1 MFAIFHFL
9 KMFLYYFGKEI
20 LSFFVWCKNQVP
32 CPLVT
37 VTQEE
42 VDPSA
47 DIPVTNTL
55 IEEECTTPPAR
66 VRMRSLSG
74 GAYRLA
80 PTLPATGRMRRQS
93 GDDVLTR
100 VSPSRR
106 AALFEHFRPR
116 SKSDSK
122 GKRPTFL
129 TSLKNSIFSPQRKTS
144 LEAEPPPLEPLQPG
158 GDYRQRSRSG
168 SETRGG
174 TMSKMI
180 DLFRS
185 RSNSLS
191 IDSRSKKPLSSIV
204 PPNALLRRHSVDP
217 DKRRRPFSTY
227 RSLEAHQAENFSC
240 HTDEDT
246 VDRIDYASLAE
257 DKIIPTFLS
266 SRTCYDVMPVSG
278 KVVVLSVELLVK
290 NAFEALV
297 NNELRAAPLWDESIS
312 SFVGMLTISDF
323 INVLRHY
330 YSNSPENIK
339 DIESQSIST
348 WRKINRISKPVVKIN
363 ATDNLAQAT
372 KLLIEEGVH
381 RVPVLD
387 EGGQCSFFV
396 LTRKNLLHYL
406 YNNIMQRFGN
416 TIVRTPSFL
425 SKTIRELGVGTFSDI
440 AKVTF
445 DTKVIEAL
453 DLFVQRKVSGLP
465 IVDENNTLLDIFAKF
480 DVFALAKE
488 QTYHNLDMTINEA
501 IDKGKVHED
510 VYGCTLD
517 DTLGTVI
524 RTIVTSKAHRL
535 VVIDENK
542 SVVGIVS
549 LSDILK
555 FLVVQPLSKLED
567 AGAPSTDIIEEAPE
581 GAVGGTECDD
591 NVFLDAKPKSCETPD
606 EEDEQDEENSSKV
619 KRDSVAEEEEE

>member
-1 MFAIFHFL
+1 MAYLNRVCSAFCNV
-9 KMFLYYFGKEI
+9 YFYFRDWV
-20 LSFFVWCKNQVP
+20 S
-32 CPLVT
+32 
-37 VTQEE
+37 
-42 VDPSA
+42 
-47 DIPVTNTL
+47 NTL
-55 IEEECTTPPAR
+55 HLALMASSEENECSTANDEQSNADGTPSDVASCSRKSSEDSDKTLDASPETTADSDNIDVSTGEENNPISEINARQEKPNYFKSFSKSAHRIFKGLKSPKGSKRPPTR
-66 VRMRSLSG
+66 PMCSSDVIFEPSKVMWPSPIRNKEENRRETSPDLHG
-74 GAYRLA
+74 
-80 PTLPATGRMRRQS
+80 TLP
-93 GDDVLTR
+93 R
-100 VSPSRR
+100 VT
-106 AALFEHFRPR
+106 
-116 SKSDSK
+116 K
-122 GKRPTFL
+122 
-129 TSLKNSIFSPQRKTS
+129 
-144 LEAEPPPLEPLQPG
+144 
-158 GDYRQRSRSG
+158 
-168 SETRGG
+168 
-174 TMSKMI
+174 
-180 DLFRS
+180 
-185 RSNSLS
+185 
-191 IDSRSKKPLSSIV
+191 
-204 PPNALLRRHSVDP
+204 
-217 DKRRRPFSTY
+217 
-227 RSLEAHQAENFSC
+227 
-240 HTDEDT
+240 

-567 AGAPSTDIIEEAPE
+567 TGAPSTDIIEEAPE